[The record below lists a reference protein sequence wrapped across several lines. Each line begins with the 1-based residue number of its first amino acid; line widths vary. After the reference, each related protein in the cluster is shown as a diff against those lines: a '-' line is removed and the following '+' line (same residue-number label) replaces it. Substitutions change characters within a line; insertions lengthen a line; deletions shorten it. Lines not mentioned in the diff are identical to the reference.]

1 MSHDMLTCTHL
12 QFQLQFLQSIF
23 QFYYP
28 KDSKQQQNL
37 LGCVMLWEFDILPS
51 PTSQPVP
58 PHVPETS
65 DEHLDDSLPPVN
77 LELPASCNC
86 YKKPLNPV
94 CLVNIP
100 VPVGLEEET
109 LGNDSTSSGQ
119 VNNEIEEI
127 QQLTQLLEVEKAI
140 VNSGENVGED
150 PDDLS
155 AGEEY
160 DNDNTGNP
168 LGRNVDLYPEKFVV
182 VGSWQE
188 RRYQQALAI
197 CMWRKSCK
205 KELLFKIEHE
215 PDNVRDKNA
224 LKFLVFHNDNWHIIG
239 YCGINKIPKLK
250 SALHQKEVHSI
261 SLDSLKRTYAFREQ
275 KLLYSASLMII
286 KESPWNKDDPMNKY
300 NSNIIC

>member
-1 MSHDMLTCTHL
+1 MHSFAVPT
-12 QFQLQFLQSIF
+12 SISSINF
-23 QFYYP
+23 SVLLP
-28 KDSKQQQNL
+28 KRFKAAAKFVGL
-37 LGCVMLWEFDILPS
+37 RLLWELDILPS

-160 DNDNTGNP
+160 DNDNTVNP

-215 PDNVRDKNA
+215 PDNV
-224 LKFLVFHNDNWHIIG
+224 
-239 YCGINKIPKLK
+239 
-250 SALHQKEVHSI
+250 
-261 SLDSLKRTYAFREQ
+261 
-275 KLLYSASLMII
+275 
-286 KESPWNKDDPMNKY
+286 
-300 NSNIIC
+300 

>member
-1 MSHDMLTCTHL
+1 
-12 QFQLQFLQSIF
+12 
-23 QFYYP
+23 
-28 KDSKQQQNL
+28 
-37 LGCVMLWEFDILPS
+37 MLWEFDILPS

-100 VPVGLEEET
+100 VPVGFEEET
-109 LGNDSTSSGQ
+109 LGNDSTSSSR
-119 VNNEIEEI
+119 VNNEMEEI

-160 DNDNTGNP
+160 DNDNTVNHLVGM
-168 LGRNVDLYPEKFVV
+168 LICTQKSLLWLVHGKNVDTNRPLQYACGE
-182 VGSWQE
+182 S
-188 RRYQQALAI
+188 
-197 CMWRKSCK
+197 
-205 KELLFKIEHE
+205 
-215 PDNVRDKNA
+215 
-224 LKFLVFHNDNWHIIG
+224 LV
-239 YCGINKIPKLK
+239 
-250 SALHQKEVHSI
+250 
-261 SLDSLKRTYAFREQ
+261 KRNC
-275 KLLYSASLMII
+275 YS
-286 KESPWNKDDPMNKY
+286 
-300 NSNIIC
+300 